1 MASAVAKP
9 TNVLPGISA
18 SIAALNARIQE
29 VAAQDGMVF
38 ITGEPGTEK
47 ALAAK
52 CIHSLSGRAS
62 RPITRASVSWKLPP
76 DMAERFAACDG
87 GTLIVNLTK
96 ELPIDMQYTMLEMAN
111 DQTFTDPLSGDVV
124 EADVRII
131 LTTSLDL
138 ENLAGKTQL
147 LPELTELLQ
156 DCHLEIPPLRERP
169 EDIPALVR
177 YATQRAYDTGRT
189 KARAADP
196 QVLALFRSW
205 RWPGNTED
213 LLLVTAE
220 AALNT
225 SGNRIA
231 FDDLPQEFL
240 KLMPKELIDA
250 ARQVKVSHAGLSPDE
265 TTVDDDESAPPRPA
279 AKAPEPEVLDP
290 VAMLS
295 RTLAGGPVPAP
306 APEAELP
313 ALGQEPTL
321 VLPPMFFEQPAS
333 PALPAAAKAPF
344 ADEPTPTPNAA
355 TSAPSL
361 RGPLRDDTDIEQLAA
376 LVEPEREP
384 RDSEDQTSDLASREE
399 SYARQMQRLYRLARR
414 LSAQSQ
420 VLAQQMSGPLDR
432 QPHIHEI
439 PENQPK
445 DPEERL
451 VAALEDELDRGLNQ
465 ILSLRRQLALLN
477 KREQDT
483 LVTASDLYRRLI
495 LAGQDIQ
502 SRVEVDEIKGETSA
516 LAGSLRDFDSVLK
529 RIRQSFPDAESTA
542 AAADVGSLSEKLRRE
557 ETEIVAEAIRKAQR
571 GEEVRLSKV
580 TLDLEELRRRLGRMA
595 DEDLDGDDE
604 TQA

>member
-1 MASAVAKP
+1 MASAVGKP

-29 VAAQDGMVF
+29 IATQDGMVF
-38 ITGEPGTEK
+38 VTGEPGTEK

-52 CIHSLSGRAS
+52 CIHQLSTRAE
-62 RPITRASVSWKLPP
+62 RPIARASVSWKLPN

-111 DQTFTDPLSGDVV
+111 DRTFTDPLSGDVV

-138 ENLAGKTQL
+138 EHLAGKTQL

-169 EDIPALVR
+169 EDIPAMVR

-240 KLMPKELIDA
+240 KLMPKELVEA
-250 ARQVKVSHAGLSPDE
+250 ARQVKVSHGGLTPDE
-265 TTVDDDESAPPRPA
+265 TTVDDDEAMPARPM
-279 AKAPEPEVLDP
+279 AKKPEEPAFDP
-290 VAMLS
+290 VAMLAK
-295 RTLAGGPVPAP
+295 TLGAAPGPNAITPGDLPKLGEEPTIVLPAGFFATPATPAP
-306 APEAELP
+306 
-313 ALGQEPTL
+313 
-321 VLPPMFFEQPAS
+321 VLPPP
-333 PALPAAAKAPF
+333 PLV
-344 ADEPTPTPNAA
+344 DEPTPVPHAA
-355 TSAPSL
+355 PAVATLGGAL
-361 RGPLRDDTDIEQLAA
+361 ADDTDIEQLAA
-376 LVEPEREP
+376 LVEPERAP
-384 RDSEDQTSDLASREE
+384 RDGEDQTSDLATREE
-399 SYARQMQRLYRLARR
+399 TYARQMQRLYRLARR

-420 VLAQQMSGPLDR
+420 VLAQQMSGPLER
-432 QPHIHEI
+432 RFPVNEV
-439 PENQPK
+439 PEDLPK
-445 DPEERL
+445 DPEEKL
-451 VAALEDELDRGLNQ
+451 VASLEDELDRGLNQ
-465 ILSLRRQLALLN
+465 ILALRRQLALLN
-477 KREQDT
+477 KREQDS
-483 LVTASDLYRRLI
+483 LVTASDLYRRLV

-502 SRVEVDEIKGETSA
+502 KRVDVDEIRGETTE
-516 LAGSLRDFDSVLK
+516 LAGSLRDFDAVLR
-529 RIRQSFPDAESTA
+529 RIRQSFPDAENMA
-542 AAADVGSLSEKLRRE
+542 GVGSVSEKLRRE
-557 ETEIVAEAIRKAQR
+557 ETEIVAEAIRRAKE

-580 TLDLEELRRRLGRMA
+580 TLDLEDLRRRLGRMA
-595 DEDLDGDDE
+595 DDEAAGNDE